1 MMEFPS
7 KSNLPEDRRFCLRGL
22 GGNGVDL
29 TVEAGDGSGAT
40 LVRTGEGV
48 YKIVL
53 PFNPGDF
60 KKWSWALGAA
70 TPANLLG
77 YTVVRDTPD
86 GWNNTTKTWSMPF
99 TVGNASNA
107 AADLIAD
114 EYIDLELT
122 FGMAE

>member
-1 MMEFPS
+1 MMEYPTRT
-7 KSNLPEDRRFCLRGL
+7 NIPEDRRFVLRGL
-22 GGNGVDL
+22 GADGADL

-40 LVRTGEGV
+40 LPRTGEGV
-48 YKIVL
+48 YKVVL

-77 YTVVRDTPD
+77 YTVVRDTPAWD
-86 GWNNTTKTWSMPF
+86 STTKTWSMSF

-114 EYIDLELT
+114 EYIDLELV
-122 FGMAE
+122 FGMA